1 MHKFNRLNRL
11 NPGPSPTQ
19 HYRDHNTQAV
29 SGTSKWI
36 NNKHASTQ
44 LCLVDDLLGC
54 SVGLGDPTTTIPFRF
69 SFISFDCSTR
79 AFGIV
84 AGFSVEAL
92 EFRLTGNSF
101 PAVKV
106 PGLIVRWFVI
116 SCEAL
121 ASAVFLPVELEPGTL
136 PGDLFWLAKSS
147 SAVSSPTFIKVDAC
161 DNLSPSGMMGSR
173 SCGSGE

>member
-1 MHKFNRLNRL
+1 M
-11 NPGPSPTQ
+11 
-19 HYRDHNTQAV
+19 D
-29 SGTSKWI
+29 
-36 NNKHASTQ
+36 KHASTQ
-44 LCLVDDLLGC
+44 SCLVDDSLGC
-54 SVGLGDPTTTIPFRF
+54 SFGLGDPKTTIPFRF
-69 SFISFDCSTR
+69 SFISFDCGTR
-79 AFGIV
+79 AFGTIV
-84 AGFSVEAL
+84 GGSLAEAL
-92 EFRLTGNSF
+92 ELRLTGGSV